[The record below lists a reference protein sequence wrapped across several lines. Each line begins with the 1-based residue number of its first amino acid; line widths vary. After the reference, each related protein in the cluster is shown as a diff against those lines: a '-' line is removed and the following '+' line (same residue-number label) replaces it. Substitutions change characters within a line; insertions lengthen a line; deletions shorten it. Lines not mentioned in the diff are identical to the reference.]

1 MLKML
6 SPPTLN
12 IADARDRREDWAS
25 SVSYLPRKALVIIL
39 FYVSLLMERFCSV
52 LAPFNQG
59 EQCGHLVLGLNI
71 QFKVLSD

>member
-12 IADARDRREDWAS
+12 IADARDRREDCAS
-25 SVSYLPRKALVIIL
+25 SVSYLPRNGLVIVCIVC
-39 FYVSLLMERFCSV
+39 YV

-59 EQCGHLVLGLNI
+59 EQCEHLVLGLNI
-71 QFKVLSD
+71 QS

>member
-6 SPPTLN
+6 TPPTLN
-12 IADARDRREDWAS
+12 IADARDRREDCAS
-25 SVSYLPRKALVIIL
+25 SVSYLPRKGLVIVC
-39 FYVSLLMERFCSV
+39 FVQCYV

-71 QFKVLSD
+71 QFKFLSD